1 VTCYCFTCCYLL
13 LLPVATTCG
22 YLLLP
27 VTCYCLWLPVAT
39 CDLLL
44 LYLLL
49 PVATTCCYYLWPPGS
64 HPLQWSL
71 GLLRKRLSALGVDFP
86 SLWTRIVALIVK
98 SLVAVAGRIE
108 GCRNAFEV
116 FGYDVECLGWGRRG
130 SGRA

>member
-1 VTCYCFTCCYLL
+1 VATWCYLL
-13 LLPVATTCG
+13 LLPVATWCFSWLPMATCG
-22 YLLLP
+22 YL
-27 VTCYCLWLPVAT
+27 WLPMA
-39 CDLLL
+39 
-44 LYLLL
+44 
-49 PVATTCCYYLWPPGS
+49 TCCYYLLLHLWLPGC

-71 GLLRKRLSALGVDFP
+71 GLLRNRLSALGVDFP